1 MIYNRGGRSCP
12 DHGGGDRALDVAVE
26 RVVVVS
32 VDVTGKVAVVTGAGS
47 GLGAAMCRR
56 FAAAGMAVAALDID
70 DETAAA
76 TSAEVAATFG
86 VRTMSSRIDVGDR
99 NSITEATA
107 RVEAELEGCDLLCAN
122 VGVQQFGAID
132 RLTDDDW
139 TWVINVNVLGTVRT
153 VAAFL
158 PTMRR
163 GRGWRQIALTASA
176 GALLP
181 TVRLGAYQTS
191 KYAVLGFGE
200 TLRQEL
206 AAEGIGVTIVLPG
219 GMATR
224 HLESSAL
231 ARPADKGAWVLLS
244 DDIEV
249 MMASQDMDAAQ
260 VVTPDH
266 AVRNLLDDLVADE
279 PYVITHGDYRTAYHR
294 RLAAIEAAF
303 DRMEQS

>member
-1 MIYNRGGRSCP
+1 VN
-12 DHGGGDRALDVAVE
+12 
-26 RVVVVS
+26 

-47 GLGAAMCRR
+47 GLGAAMCRQ

-70 DETAAA
+70 VETAATTA
-76 TSAEVAATFG
+76 AEVAAAFS
-86 VRTMSSRIDVGDR
+86 VRALSSRIDVGDR
-99 NSITEATA
+99 GSIAEAATT
-107 RVEAELEGCDLLCAN
+107 VEAELGACDLLCAN

-139 TWVINVNVLGTVRT
+139 TWVVNVNVLGTVRT

-158 PTMRR
+158 PLVRR

-191 KYAVLGFGE
+191 KFAVLGYGE

-206 AAEGIGVTIVLPG
+206 AGEGIGVTVVLPG
-219 GMATR
+219 GMMTR

-231 ARPADKGAWVLLS
+231 ARPKDKGEWVLLP

-249 MMASQDMDAAQ
+249 MMSSQGMDAAQ
-260 VVTPDH
+260 VATPDH
-266 AVRNLLDDLVADE
+266 AVRNLLGDLTADE
-279 PYVITHGDYRTAYHR
+279 PFVITHGDYRAAYHR

-303 DRMEQS
+303 DRMEKA

>member
-1 MIYNRGGRSCP
+1 MN
-12 DHGGGDRALDVAVE
+12 L
-26 RVVVVS
+26 
-32 VDVTGKVAVVTGAGS
+32 DVTGKVAVVTGAGS
-47 GLGAAMCRR
+47 GLGAAMCRQ

-70 DETAAA
+70 AETAATTA
-76 TSAEVAATFG
+76 TEASAAFG
-86 VRTMSSRIDVGDR
+86 VRTLSSRIDVGDR
-99 NSITEATA
+99 GSIAEAAAT
-107 RVEAELEGCDLLCAN
+107 VESGLGACDLLCAN

-139 TWVINVNVLGTVRT
+139 TWVVNVNVLGTVRT

-158 PTMRR
+158 PLIRR
-163 GRGWRQIALTASA
+163 GHGWRQIALTASA

-191 KYAVLGFGE
+191 KFAVLGYGE

-206 AAEGIGVTIVLPG
+206 AGEGIGVTIVLPG
-219 GMATR
+219 GMMTR

-231 ARPADKGAWVLLS
+231 ARPKDKGEWVLLP

-249 MMASQDMDAAQ
+249 MMSSQDMDAAQ
-260 VVTPDH
+260 VATPDH
-266 AVRNLLDDLVADE
+266 AVRNLLDDLTADE
-279 PYVITHGDYRTAYHR
+279 PFVITHGDYRAAYHR

-303 DRMEQS
+303 DRMEKA